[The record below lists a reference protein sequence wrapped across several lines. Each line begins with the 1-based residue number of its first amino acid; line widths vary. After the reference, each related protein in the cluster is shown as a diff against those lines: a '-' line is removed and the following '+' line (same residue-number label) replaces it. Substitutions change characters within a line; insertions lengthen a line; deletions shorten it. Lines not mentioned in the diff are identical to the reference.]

1 MMRIVFIGCVQFSFE
16 MLKHLLLNVSEA
28 EVVGVVTRRQSRFN
42 TDFSPLDSLA
52 EEFNVPCYYADETN
66 QIEMADWVKKL
77 KPDVIYCFGW
87 SYLLKKD
94 VIDIPPIGVIG
105 YHPAALPA
113 NRGRHPIIWA
123 LALGLSE
130 TASTFFFIDEGTDTG
145 DILSQVF
152 VSIEEKDDA
161 LSLYKKLISVALLQV
176 EKFTKALVNNTYL
189 RVSQDHNRA
198 NYWRKRTVEDGK
210 IDWRMPARGIYNLV
224 RALTRPYIGA
234 HCIYQDQEVKIWRT
248 EITDL
253 EYRNIEPGKVITI
266 EEGSTILIK
275 CGDGVLRLVEHE
287 FEILPKAGEYL

>member
-1 MMRIVFIGCVQFSFE
+1 MRIVFIGCVQFSFE
-16 MLKHLLLNVSEA
+16 MLKHLILNVSEG

-42 TDFSPLDSLA
+42 ADFSPLDSLA
-52 EEFNVPCYYADETN
+52 EELNVPCYYADETN
-66 QIEMADWVKKL
+66 QNKMADWVKKL

-87 SYLLKKD
+87 SFLLKRD
-94 VIDIPPIGVIG
+94 IIDIPPIGIIG

-123 LALGLSE
+123 LALGLSK

-161 LSLYKKLISVALLQV
+161 LSLYKKLISVSLLQV
-176 EKFTKALVNNTYL
+176 EEITKVLAKNNYL
-189 RVSQDHNRA
+189 RVPQDHSCA

-234 HCIYQDQEVKIWRT
+234 HCIYKSQEVKIWRT

-253 EYRNIEPGKVITI
+253 EYRNIEHGKVITI

-275 CGDGVLRLVEHE
+275 CGDGVLRLVDHE
-287 FEILPKAGEYL
+287 FETLPKVGEYL

>member
-1 MMRIVFIGCVQFSFE
+1 MRIVFIGCVQFSFE

-189 RVSQDHNRA
+189 RVSQDHSCA

-210 IDWRMPARGIYNLV
+210 IDWRMPARGLYNLV

-248 EITDL
+248 EITNL

>member
-1 MMRIVFIGCVQFSFE
+1 MRIVFIGCVKFSFE
-16 MLKHLLLNVSEA
+16 MLKHLLLNVRNA
-28 EVVGVVTRRQSRFN
+28 EIVGVVTRRESSFN
-42 TDFSPLDSLA
+42 ADFSSLDSLA
-52 EEFNVPCYYADETN
+52 DEFNIPCYYAGETN
-66 QIEMADWVKKL
+66 YIEVADWIEDL

-87 SYLLKKD
+87 SFLLKRD
-94 VIDIPPIGVIG
+94 IIEIPPIGVIG

-123 LALGLSE
+123 LALGLSK

-176 EKFTKALVNNTYL
+176 EEITKSLANKNYL
-189 RVSQDHNRA
+189 RIPQDHSCA
-198 NYWRKRTVEDGK
+198 NYWRKRTVKDGI
-210 IDWRMPARGIYNLV
+210 IDWRMPARGIYNLI

-275 CGDGVLRLVEHE
+275 CGDGVLRLVDHE
-287 FEILPKAGEYL
+287 FETLPKVGEYL

>member
-1 MMRIVFIGCVQFSFE
+1 MRIVFIGCVQFSFE
-16 MLKHLLLNVSEA
+16 MLKHLLHNVSEA
-28 EVVGVVTRRQSRFN
+28 EIVGVVTRRQSRSN
-42 TDFSPLDSLA
+42 ADFSPLYLLA

-66 QIEMADWVKKL
+66 PIEMADWIKNL
-77 KPDVIYCFGW
+77 KPEVIYCFGW
-87 SYLLKKD
+87 SFLLKRD
-94 VIDIPPIGVIG
+94 IIDIPPIGVIG

-123 LALGLSE
+123 LALNLSE
-130 TASTFFFIDEGTDTG
+130 TASTFFFINEGTDTG

-152 VSIEEKDDA
+152 VSIEETDDA
-161 LSLYKKLISVALLQV
+161 LSLYNKLISVALFQV
-176 EKFTKALVNNTYL
+176 EELTKVLANNTYL
-189 RVSQDHNRA
+189 RVPQDHNCE
-198 NYWRKRTVEDGK
+198 NYWRKRTAEDGK
-210 IDWRMPARGIYNLV
+210 IDWRMSARGIYNLV

-234 HCIYQDQEVKIWRT
+234 HCIYQGQEVKIWRT

-266 EEGSTILIK
+266 EEGSTLLIK

>member
-189 RVSQDHNRA
+189 RVSQDHSCA

-210 IDWRMPARGIYNLV
+210 IDWRMPARGLYNLV

-248 EITDL
+248 EITNL

>member
-1 MMRIVFIGCVQFSFE
+1 MRIVFIGCVQFSFE
-16 MLKHLLLNVSEA
+16 MLKYLLLNVRDA
-28 EVVGVVTRRQSRFN
+28 QIVGVVTRRESSFN
-42 TDFSPLDSLA
+42 ADFSSLDSLI
-52 EEFNVPCYYADETN
+52 EEFKIPCYYADEAN
-66 QIEMADWVKKL
+66 YIEMTDWIEDL
-77 KPDVIYCFGW
+77 KPDVMYCFGW
-87 SYLLKKD
+87 SYLLKREI
-94 VIDIPPIGVIG
+94 IDIPPIGVIG

-123 LALGLSE
+123 LALGLSK

-176 EKFTKALVNNTYL
+176 EEFTKTLVNDTYL
-189 RVSQDHNRA
+189 RVSQDHSCA

-224 RALTRPYIGA
+224 RALTRPYTGA
-234 HCIYQDQEVKIWRT
+234 HCIYQGQEVKIWRT

-287 FEILPKAGEYL
+287 FEILPKVGEYL

>member
-1 MMRIVFIGCVQFSFE
+1 MRIVFIGCVQFSFE
-16 MLKHLLLNVSEA
+16 MLKHLLLNISEA

-42 TDFSPLDSLA
+42 TDFSSLDSLV

-66 QIEMADWVKKL
+66 QIEMADWVRKL

-87 SYLLKKD
+87 SYLLKKA

-123 LALGLSE
+123 LVLGLSE

-152 VSIEEKDDA
+152 VSIEENDDA
-161 LSLYKKLISVALLQV
+161 LSLYKKLISVSLLQV
-176 EKFTKALVNNTYL
+176 EEITKALAHNNYL
-189 RVSQDHNRA
+189 RVPQDHTCT
-198 NYWRKRTVEDGK
+198 NYWRKRNRKDGE
-210 IDWRMPARGIYNLV
+210 IDWRMPVRGIYNLV

>member
-1 MMRIVFIGCVQFSFE
+1 MRIVFIGCVQFSFE
-16 MLKHLLLNVSEA
+16 MLKYLLLNVSEA
-28 EVVGVVTRRQSRFN
+28 EVVGVVTRRQSRYN
-42 TDFSPLDSLA
+42 SDFLPLDSLA
-52 EEFNVPCYYADETN
+52 EEFDVPCYYADETN
-66 QIEMADWVKKL
+66 QIEMADWVRKL

-87 SYLLKKD
+87 SFLLKRD
-94 VIDIPPIGVIG
+94 IIDIPSIGVIG

-123 LALGLSE
+123 LTLGLRK

-161 LSLYKKLISVALLQV
+161 LSLYNKLISVSLLQV
-176 EKFTKALVNNTYL
+176 EEITRALANNNYL
-189 RVSQDHNRA
+189 RVPQDHTCT
-198 NYWRKRTVEDGK
+198 NYWRKRNRKDGE
-210 IDWRMPARGIYNLV
+210 IDWRMSARGIYNLV

-234 HCIYQDQEVKIWRT
+234 HYIYKGQEVKIWRT

-253 EYRNIEPGKVITI
+253 EYGNIEPGKVITI
-266 EEGSTILIK
+266 EEGSIILIK